1 MYKDIPEDL
10 RCLIEPVIEEH
21 GYELMNVETVHGR
34 QSVLLRITIDNRA
47 GDGRVPVDAIAGV
60 SREIGTQLDAADV
73 ISGAYRLELS
83 SPGLD
88 RMLSRDK
95 DFTAAC
101 GREVRIEA
109 RRPLDGR
116 RRFKGDLIDF
126 KDGVAELRVD
136 GQAVRIAFDDIQKA
150 NVVYAF
156 SREDFRHPSKE
167 KGKPHRREVRRGG
180 HGEDPEDHDEHDEHE
195 QDGRQP
201 NENRNGQENTA
212 DRGAR
217 AARGRAERT
226 DD

>member
-1 MYKDIPEDL
+1 MYSDIPEDL
-10 RCLIEPVIEEH
+10 RGLIEPIIEEH

-34 QSVLLRITIDNRA
+34 QSVLLRITIDSQT

-60 SREIGTQLDAADV
+60 SREIGTQLDAADA
-73 ISGAYRLELS
+73 IQGEYRLEVS

-88 RMLSRDK
+88 RMLSRAK
-95 DFTAAC
+95 DFAAAC

-116 RRFKGDLIDF
+116 RRFKGDLVDF
-126 KDGVAELRVD
+126 QDGMAQVCVD
-136 GQAVRIAFDDIQKA
+136 GQTVRIAFDDIQKA
-150 NVVYAF
+150 SVVYAF
-156 SREDFRHPSKE
+156 SPADFRQQSKGVP
-167 KGKPHRREVRRGG
+167 GKRKRDG
-180 HGEDPEDHDEHDEHE
+180 HEPDERQADDRQTETE
-195 QDGRQP
+195 QD
-201 NENRNGQENTA
+201 GQENTA